1 MKRHTPRILTKGLMV
16 ATVIDS
22 LSGPAI
28 AQVDQNHPGSPAPV
42 DARDDRPYARDDRP
56 NWGLLG
62 LLGLAG
68 LAGLTRRADTRDYRG
83 DRTATASRP

>member
-1 MKRHTPRILTKGLMV
+1 MKRHITQILTKGLMV
-16 ATVIDS
+16 ATVIGS

-28 AQVDQNHPGSPAPV
+28 AQVDQNRPGSPAPV
-42 DARDDRPYARDDRP
+42 DARDDRP

>member
-1 MKRHTPRILTKGLMV
+1 MNRHIVRILTKGLMV
-16 ATVIDS
+16 ATVIGS

-28 AQVDQNHPGSPAPV
+28 AQVDQNRPGSPAPV
-42 DARDDRPYARDDRP
+42 SARDDRP

-83 DRTATASRP
+83 DRTTTASRL